1 MTIKSTLYYY
11 KCAGCDLEMLF
22 GNMDEVVEVSQKL
35 LTSLEAATKG
45 KEFDE
50 QIVGKWRCTA
60 PLRRL
65 DSFHCHKVF
74 FYDINN
80 ACSDFVPNGSGP
92 INQNHVGIIRKS
104 TLAPVTNALRSVYKQ
119 RFSVRVRYYHRH

>member
-1 MTIKSTLYYY
+1 MLFQTKRIYNFLYFTVKSTFYY

-50 QIVGKWRCTA
+50 QIVGKGHCTA
-60 PLRRL
+60 PLIEETG
-65 DSFHCHKVF
+65 F
-74 FYDINN
+74 I
-80 ACSDFVPNGSGP
+80 
-92 INQNHVGIIRKS
+92 
-104 TLAPVTNALRSVYKQ
+104 
-119 RFSVRVRYYHRH
+119 